1 MKVGSLVFDNFTA
14 KGRYMNAF
22 ERRAMVWRHSAAAM
36 VVALAVGTLA
46 SCGGNPIVGK
56 WSMNTVKQDDS
67 TSYVTKKTDDAK
79 PESYTFMADGTV
91 ERYYEEDDDGEKTRY
106 VYQGNWKYEEP
117 VVTISLVK
125 RGKMNAADAVSDYDD
140 LNSEMVRYGVYNGQ
154 DKTLGVARYIAEKD
168 GDSQGTETEEGTWE
182 WTSKLYYNTWL
193 GNTSEDVYNVIK
205 LLKAAIGSDD
215 GFDGNVSCRYNEKI
229 YSGHYKMKPYKTS
242 SGEVTSIDFTL
253 YHNRDETPSVVGC
266 DIVGSKMYVRTG
278 LFTKA
283 K

>member
-1 MKVGSLVFDNFTA
+1 MK
-14 KGRYMNAF
+14 K
-22 ERRAMVWRHSAAAM
+22 MVWRHSAAAM
-36 VVALAVGTLA
+36 VAALAVGTLA
-46 SCGGNPIVGK
+46 SCGGSPIVGK

-125 RGKMNAADAVSDYDD
+125 RGKMNAADAVSEYND
-140 LNSEMVRYGVYNGQ
+140 LNSEMVRYGVYNGKE
-154 DKTLGVARYIAEKD
+154 KTLGVGRYFAERTSKVE
-168 GDSQGTETEEGTWE
+168 GGAAEEGTWE
-182 WTSKLYYNTWL
+182 WTSKLYYTSWFNSS
-193 GNTSEDVYNVIK
+193 SEDVYNEIELVR
-205 LLKAAIGSDD
+205 ATGDD
-215 GFDGNVSCRYNEKI
+215 ASSGFDGNATCDYNDDF
-229 YSGHYKMKPYKTS
+229 YSGHYKAKPYKTS
-242 SGEVTSIDFTL
+242 GGEVTAIDFTWIDM
-253 YHNRDETPSVVGC
+253 NSDETPSVVGC